1 MYLTIT
7 EVNPNINLQIEYKL
21 ERDVQKLTNLI
32 FKNLD
37 SNLYGFGRNYLID
50 S

>member
-1 MYLTIT
+1 MTIT
-7 EVNPNINLQIEYKL
+7 GANPNINLQIEYKL
-21 ERDVQKLTNLI
+21 EREVQKLTSLL